1 MSREIPQV
9 VRAVV
14 GLAATVIDDTLQL
27 PRTLPGLPV
36 RVIGLAMQATM
47 KLQQH
52 YSGLV
57 ARGDEV
63 FTGLRGESEP
73 GLATFDED
81 MPEPAAGRTS
91 AFDRAPGFDQPTS
104 FDRASAPVT
113 DEEIAEEVAALI
125 DDEVSGLP
133 ADPAPEEVVEALA
146 DISDE
151 VAAAGLDLD
160 RTEPGLSTEDALET
174 ALLEADGA
182 PDSALV
188 DGGTGDTGTVDT
200 DEIAESPTTPPAS
213 LLDADATEFDVHASA
228 ATDAPAP
235 SDPGGSPVG
244 EVSGAPDVTTDVDVL
259 TPDGGVATVEGTV
272 TDEGVAA
279 PEAPTDGEAAAPQ
292 APADEGAGAT
302 DVTTDVDVLTP
313 DGGVAT
319 VEGTVTDEGV
329 AAPEAPTDGE
339 AAAPQ
344 ASADETPGAPAQAD
358 EQDSGVDEALGS
370 EASDADTRPSTEG
383 APAGDD
389 RDATGS
395 GDEVVTAAGA
405 QVDDAIG
412 TGEDTS
418 APAAT
423 DEGTTD
429 DVVATDESG
438 TDVAAATGV
447 RTDVDESGTPEDAA
461 DTTGAAAGSAPVDGY
476 DSFTVAQL
484 RGRLRGYQLATV
496 ADLLAYEEAT
506 RAREPYLRMLRN
518 RLEKLERQ
526 AVEESPLAPRG
537 A

>member
-14 GLAATVIDDTLQL
+14 GLAATFLDDALQL

-47 KLQQH
+47 KVQQH

-81 MPEPAAGRTS
+81 MPESTAGRSS
-91 AFDRAPGFDQPTS
+91 AFDRAAGYDQPTS
-104 FDRASAPVT
+104 FDRASAPSD
-113 DEEIAEEVAALI
+113 DEAIAEDVATLI

-133 ADPAPEEVVEALA
+133 AEPAPEEVVEALA

-160 RTEPGLSTEDALET
+160 RAQPGLSTEDALET

-188 DGGTGDTGTVDT
+188 DGGTGDVGVVDT

-213 LLDADATEFDVHASA
+213 LLDAEATEFDVHASA
-228 ATDAPAP
+228 ATEAPAP

-244 EVSGAPDVTTDVDVL
+244 EEAGAPDVATDVDVL

-279 PEAPTDGEAAAPQ
+279 PEAP
-292 APADEGAGAT
+292 ADE
-302 DVTTDVDVLTP
+302 TP
-313 DGGVAT
+313 
-319 VEGTVTDEGV
+319 E
-329 AAPEAPTDGE
+329 PP
-339 AAAPQ
+339 
-344 ASADETPGAPAQAD
+344 ADETPGAPAQAD
-358 EQDSGVDEALGS
+358 RQDTGVDEAVGS
-370 EASDADTRPSTEG
+370 GVSDADTRPSTEG
-383 APAGDD
+383 TSAGDD
-389 RDATGS
+389 REATGS

-405 QVDDAIG
+405 AVDDALG
-412 TGEDTS
+412 AGEDAAA
-418 APAAT
+418 APTAT
-423 DEGTTD
+423 E

-447 RTDVDESGTPEDAA
+447 RTDVDESATPEESA
-461 DTTGAAAGSAPVDGY
+461 DTTGAEAAGAAPVDGY
-476 DSFTVAQL
+476 DSFTIAQL
-484 RGRLRGYQLATV
+484 RGRLRGYQLSTV
-496 ADLLAYEEAT
+496 QDLVAYEEAT

-526 AVEESPLAPRG
+526 AVEDSPLAPRG
-537 A
+537 V

>member
-14 GLAATVIDDTLQL
+14 GLAATVLDDTLQL
-27 PRTLPGLPV
+27 PRTLPSLPV

-81 MPEPAAGRTS
+81 LLQQTPGRTS

-104 FDRASAPVT
+104 FDRASAPVD

-133 ADPAPEEVVEALA
+133 AEPAPEEVVEALA
-146 DISDE
+146 DITDE
-151 VAAAGLDLD
+151 VAAAGLEVD
-160 RTEPGLSTEDALET
+160 RAEPGLTTEDALET

-188 DGGTGDTGTVDT
+188 DGGSGDVGVVDS
-200 DEIAESPTTPPAS
+200 DEIAESPTPPPAS
-213 LLDADATEFDVHASA
+213 LLEAEATEFDVHPS
-228 ATDAPAP
+228 APAEAPVP

-244 EVSGAPDVTTDVDVL
+244 EEGGAPDVTTEVDVL
-259 TPDGGVATVEGTV
+259 MPDGGVATVEGTV

-279 PEAPTDGEAAAPQ
+279 AEAPAEETTG
-292 APADEGAGAT
+292 APAE
-302 DVTTDVDVLTP
+302 
-313 DGGVAT
+313 
-319 VEGTVTDEGV
+319 
-329 AAPEAPTDGE
+329 EA
-339 AAAPQ
+339 
-344 ASADETPGAPAQAD
+344 PGAPAQAD
-358 EQDSGVDEALGS
+358 RQGTGVDEALGS
-370 EASDADTRPSTEG
+370 GASDADTRPSTEA
-383 APAGDD
+383 APAADD
-389 RDATGS
+389 HEATGR

-405 QVDDAIG
+405 QVDDQLGA
-412 TGEDTS
+412 GEDTS
-418 APAAT
+418 TPAAT
-423 DEGTTD
+423 DETGTTETGTD
-429 DVVATDESG
+429 EVVATDESG

-447 RTDVDESGTPEDAA
+447 RTDVDESGTVEESGTADEAG
-461 DTTGAAAGSAPVDGY
+461 DTTGAAAAGAAPVEGY
-476 DSFTVAQL
+476 DGFTIAQL
-484 RGRLRGYQLATV
+484 RGRLRGYQLSTV
-496 ADLLAYEEAT
+496 ADLVAYEEAT

-526 AVEESPLAPRG
+526 AVEDSPLAPRG
-537 A
+537 V

>member
-9 VRAVV
+9 VRAVI
-14 GLAATVIDDTLQL
+14 GLAATVLDDTRQL
-27 PRTLPGLPV
+27 PRTLPSLPV

-81 MPEPAAGRTS
+81 LAEQTPGRTS
-91 AFDRAPGFDQPTS
+91 AFDRAPGFDEPTS
-104 FDRASAPVT
+104 FDRASAPVD

-133 ADPAPEEVVEALA
+133 AEPAPEEVIEALA
-146 DISDE
+146 DITDE
-151 VAAAGLDLD
+151 VAAAGLDVD
-160 RTEPGLSTEDALET
+160 RAEPGLTTEDALET

-188 DGGTGDTGTVDT
+188 DGGSGDTGTVDT
-200 DEIAESPTTPPAS
+200 DEIAESPTPPPAS
-213 LLDADATEFDVHASA
+213 LLDAEATEFDVHPSA
-228 ATDAPAP
+228 PTEAPAP

-244 EVSGAPDVTTDVDVL
+244 EQAGAPDVTTEVDVL

-279 PEAPTDGEAAAPQ
+279 PETPTEGAAAPETPTDETPAATE
-292 APADEGAGAT
+292 APAD
-302 DVTTDVDVLTP
+302 D
-313 DGGVAT
+313 
-319 VEGTVTDEGV
+319 
-329 AAPEAPTDGE
+329 
-339 AAAPQ
+339 
-344 ASADETPGAPAQAD
+344 TPGAPAQAD
-358 EQDSGVDEALGS
+358 RRDSSVDEALGS

-383 APAGDD
+383 APAGADHE
-389 RDATGS
+389 ATGR

-405 QVDDAIG
+405 QVDDELG
-412 TGEDTS
+412 GGEDTS
-418 APAAT
+418 ASAVTDEAAT
-423 DEGTTD
+423 NQATTD
-429 DVVATDESG
+429 QATTGEVVATDEG
-438 TDVAAATGV
+438 GGDVAAATGV
-447 RTDVDESGTPEDAA
+447 RTDVDESGTTDEAE
-461 DTTGAAAGSAPVDGY
+461 DTTGAAAAGTAPVDGY
-476 DSFTVAQL
+476 DSFTIAQL
-484 RGRLRGYQLATV
+484 RGRLRSYQLSTV
-496 ADLLAYEEAT
+496 ADLVQYEEAT

-526 AVEESPLAPRG
+526 AVEDSPLAPRG
-537 A
+537 V

>member
-9 VRAVV
+9 VRAVI
-14 GLAATVIDDTLQL
+14 GLAATVLDDTRQL
-27 PRTLPGLPV
+27 PRTLPSLPV

-81 MPEPAAGRTS
+81 LAEQTPGRTS
-91 AFDRAPGFDQPTS
+91 AFDRAPGFDEPTS
-104 FDRASAPVT
+104 FDRASAPVD

-133 ADPAPEEVVEALA
+133 AEPAPEEVIEALA
-146 DISDE
+146 DITDE
-151 VAAAGLDLD
+151 VAAAGLDVD
-160 RTEPGLSTEDALET
+160 RAEPGLTTEDALET

-188 DGGTGDTGTVDT
+188 DGGSGDTGTVDT
-200 DEIAESPTTPPAS
+200 DEIAESPTPPPAS
-213 LLDADATEFDVHASA
+213 LLDAEATEFDVHPSA
-228 ATDAPAP
+228 PTEAPAP

-244 EVSGAPDVTTDVDVL
+244 EQAGAPDVTTEVDVL

-279 PEAPTDGEAAAPQ
+279 PETPTDETPAATE
-292 APADEGAGAT
+292 APAD
-302 DVTTDVDVLTP
+302 D
-313 DGGVAT
+313 
-319 VEGTVTDEGV
+319 
-329 AAPEAPTDGE
+329 
-339 AAAPQ
+339 
-344 ASADETPGAPAQAD
+344 TPGAPAQAD
-358 EQDSGVDEALGS
+358 RRDSGVDEALGS

-383 APAGDD
+383 APAGADHE
-389 RDATGS
+389 ATGR

-405 QVDDAIG
+405 QVDDELG
-412 TGEDTS
+412 GGEDTS
-418 APAAT
+418 ASAVTDEAAT
-423 DEGTTD
+423 NQATTD
-429 DVVATDESG
+429 QATTGEVVATDEG
-438 TDVAAATGV
+438 GGDVAAATGV
-447 RTDVDESGTPEDAA
+447 RTDVDESGTTDEAE
-461 DTTGAAAGSAPVDGY
+461 DTTGAAAAGTAPVDGY
-476 DSFTVAQL
+476 DSFTIAQL
-484 RGRLRGYQLATV
+484 RGRLRSYQLSTV
-496 ADLLAYEEAT
+496 ADLVQYEEAT

-526 AVEESPLAPRG
+526 AVEDSPLAPRG
-537 A
+537 V

>member
-14 GLAATVIDDTLQL
+14 GLAATVLDDTRQL
-27 PRTLPGLPV
+27 PRTLPSLPV

-81 MPEPAAGRTS
+81 LPQQTPGRTS

-104 FDRASAPVT
+104 FDRASVPVD
-113 DEEIAEEVAALI
+113 DEEVAEEVAALI

-133 ADPAPEEVVEALA
+133 AEPAPEEVVEALA
-146 DISDE
+146 DITDE
-151 VAAAGLDLD
+151 VAAAGLEID
-160 RTEPGLSTEDALET
+160 RAEAGLTTEDALET

-188 DGGTGDTGTVDT
+188 DGGSGDTGTVDT
-200 DEIAESPTTPPAS
+200 DEIAESPTPPPAS
-213 LLDADATEFDVHASA
+213 LLEAEATEFDVHPS
-228 ATDAPAP
+228 APAEAPVP

-244 EVSGAPDVTTDVDVL
+244 EEGGAPDVTTEVDVL

-279 PEAPTDGEAAAPQ
+279 PETPTEGAAAPETPTATE
-292 APADEGAGAT
+292 APAD
-302 DVTTDVDVLTP
+302 DI
-313 DGGVAT
+313 
-319 VEGTVTDEGV
+319 
-329 AAPEAPTDGE
+329 
-339 AAAPQ
+339 
-344 ASADETPGAPAQAD
+344 PGAPAQAD
-358 EQDSGVDEALGS
+358 RRDSGVDEALGS

-383 APAGDD
+383 APAGADHE
-389 RDATGS
+389 ATGR

-405 QVDDAIG
+405 QVDDELG
-412 TGEDTS
+412 GGEDTS
-418 APAAT
+418 ASAVTDEAAT
-423 DEGTTD
+423 NQATNDQATTGE
-429 DVVATDESG
+429 VVATDEG
-438 TDVAAATGV
+438 GGDVAAATGV
-447 RTDVDESGTPEDAA
+447 RTDVDESGTTDEAE
-461 DTTGAAAGSAPVDGY
+461 DTTGAAAAGTAPVDGY
-476 DSFTVAQL
+476 DSFTIAQL
-484 RGRLRGYQLATV
+484 RGRLRSYQLSTV
-496 ADLLAYEEAT
+496 ADLVQYEEAT
-506 RAREPYLRMLRN
+506 RAREPYLRLLRN

-526 AVEESPLAPRG
+526 AVEDSPLAPRG
-537 A
+537 V

>member
-9 VRAVV
+9 VRAVI
-14 GLAATVIDDTLQL
+14 GLAATVLDDTRQL
-27 PRTLPGLPV
+27 PRTLPSLPV

-81 MPEPAAGRTS
+81 LAEQTPGRTS
-91 AFDRAPGFDQPTS
+91 AFDRAPGFDEPTS
-104 FDRASAPVT
+104 FDRASAPVD

-133 ADPAPEEVVEALA
+133 AEPAPEEVIEALA
-146 DISDE
+146 DITDE
-151 VAAAGLDLD
+151 VAAAGLDVD
-160 RTEPGLSTEDALET
+160 RAEPGLTTEDALET

-188 DGGTGDTGTVDT
+188 DGGSGDTGTVDT
-200 DEIAESPTTPPAS
+200 DEIAESPTPPPAS
-213 LLDADATEFDVHASA
+213 LLDAEATEFDVHPSA
-228 ATDAPAP
+228 PTEAPAP

-244 EVSGAPDVTTDVDVL
+244 EQAGAPDVTTEVDVL

-279 PEAPTDGEAAAPQ
+279 PETPTDETPAATE
-292 APADEGAGAT
+292 APAD
-302 DVTTDVDVLTP
+302 D
-313 DGGVAT
+313 
-319 VEGTVTDEGV
+319 
-329 AAPEAPTDGE
+329 
-339 AAAPQ
+339 
-344 ASADETPGAPAQAD
+344 TPGAPAQAD
-358 EQDSGVDEALGS
+358 RRDSGVDEALGS

-383 APAGDD
+383 APAGADHE
-389 RDATGS
+389 ATGR

-405 QVDDAIG
+405 QVDDELG
-412 TGEDTS
+412 GGEDTS
-418 APAAT
+418 ASAVTDEAAT
-423 DEGTTD
+423 NQATTD
-429 DVVATDESG
+429 QATTGEVVATDEG
-438 TDVAAATGV
+438 GGDVAAATGV
-447 RTDVDESGTPEDAA
+447 RTDVDESGTTDEAE
-461 DTTGAAAGSAPVDGY
+461 DTTGAAAAGTAPVEGY
-476 DSFTVAQL
+476 DSFTIAQL
-484 RGRLRGYQLATV
+484 RGRLRSYQLSTV
-496 ADLLAYEEAT
+496 ADLVQYEEAT

-526 AVEESPLAPRG
+526 AVEDSPLAPRG
-537 A
+537 V

>member
-1 MSREIPQV
+1 MSREIPQL
-9 VRAVV
+9 VRALV

-27 PRTLPGLPV
+27 PRALPSLPV

-47 KLQQH
+47 KVQQH

-63 FTGLRGESEP
+63 FTGLRGDAEP
-73 GLATFDED
+73 GMATFDED
-81 MPEPAAGRTS
+81 LPEPTPGRTS
-91 AFDRAPGFDQPTS
+91 AFDRAPGFDQATS
-104 FDRASAPVT
+104 FDRAAAPAED
-113 DEEIAEEVAALI
+113 DEVAEEVAAMI

-160 RTEPGLSTEDALET
+160 RAESGLTTEDALET

-188 DGGTGDTGTVDT
+188 DGGTGDAGTVDS

-213 LLDADATEFDVHASA
+213 LLEAEATEFDVHPSGTAE
-228 ATDAPAP
+228 APAP

-244 EVSGAPDVTTDVDVL
+244 EEHGAPDVTSEVDVL

-279 PEAPTDGEAAAPQ
+279 PETPAEE
-292 APADEGAGAT
+292 APAAT
-302 DVTTDVDVLTP
+302 
-313 DGGVAT
+313 A
-319 VEGTVTDEGV
+319 E
-329 AAPEAPTDGE
+329 
-339 AAAPQ
+339 
-344 ASADETPGAPAQAD
+344 ETPGAPARAD
-358 EQDSGVDEALGS
+358 RQDTGVDEAAGS
-370 EASDADTRPSTEG
+370 GVSDADTRPATDG
-383 APAGDD
+383 TPAGDD
-389 RDATGS
+389 HDATGR

-405 QVDDAIG
+405 QVDDDLGA
-412 TGEDTS
+412 GEDTS

-423 DEGTTD
+423 GEAGATEEVGATDEVVATEDGAATGE
-429 DVVATDESG
+429 VVATDEGG
-438 TDVAAATGV
+438 TEVAAATGV
-447 RTDVDESGTPEDAA
+447 RTDVDESATADEAA
-461 DTTGAAAGSAPVDGY
+461 DTTGAAAAGAAPVEGY
-476 DSFTVAQL
+476 DSLTIAQL
-484 RGRLRGYQLATV
+484 RGRLRGYQLSTV
-496 ADLLAYEEAT
+496 ADLVAYEEAT
-506 RAREPYLRMLRN
+506 RGREPYLRMLRN

>member
-1 MSREIPQV
+1 MSREIPQA

-14 GLAATVIDDTLQL
+14 GLAATVIDDAFRL
-27 PRTLPGLPV
+27 PRTLPSLPV

-47 KLQQH
+47 KVQQH

-81 MPEPAAGRTS
+81 LPEPTAGRTS
-91 AFDRAPGFDQPTS
+91 AFDRAPGFDRETP
-104 FDRASAPVT
+104 FDRASVPVD
-113 DEEIAEEVAALI
+113 DEEVAEEVATLI

-133 ADPAPEEVVEALA
+133 AEPAPEEVVEALA
-146 DISDE
+146 DITDE

-160 RTEPGLSTEDALET
+160 RAEPGLSTEDALET

-188 DGGTGDTGTVDT
+188 DGGTADVGAVGT

-213 LLDADATEFDVHASA
+213 LLDAEATEFDVAGAGGTGSDV
-228 ATDAPAP
+228 TEAPAP

-244 EVSGAPDVTTDVDVL
+244 EVAGAPDVATDVDVLTPDGEVATVEGTVTDEGIAAPEAPADEAPAGEQAAAPDVTTDVDVL
-259 TPDGGVATVEGTV
+259 TADGDVATVEGTV

-279 PEAPTDGEAAAPQ
+279 PEAP
-292 APADEGAGAT
+292 AD
-302 DVTTDVDVLTP
+302 
-313 DGGVAT
+313 
-319 VEGTVTDEGV
+319 
-329 AAPEAPTDGE
+329 
-339 AAAPQ
+339 Q
-344 ASADETPGAPAQAD
+344 TPGAPAQAD
-358 EQDSGVDEALGS
+358 RQDTGVDEAAGS
-370 EASDADTRPSTEG
+370 GVSDADTRPSTDTT
-383 APAGDD
+383 PAADD

-412 TGEDTS
+412 AGDDTATGT
-418 APAAT
+418 AAT
-423 DEGTTD
+423 DTTATTTAATD
-429 DVVATDESG
+429 DVVATDEGG

-447 RTDVDESGTPEDAA
+447 RTDVDESATAEEEAA
-461 DTTGAAAGSAPVDGY
+461 DTTGAPAAGAAPVEGY
-476 DSFTVAQL
+476 DGFTIAQL
-484 RGRLRGYQLATV
+484 RGRLRGYQLSTV
-496 ADLLAYEEAT
+496 ADLVAYEEAT

-526 AVEESPLAPRG
+526 AVEDSPLAPRG
-537 A
+537 AG

>member
-104 FDRASAPVT
+104 FDRASAPVAD
-113 DEEIAEEVAALI
+113 DEGIAEEVAALI

-146 DISDE
+146 DINDE
-151 VAAAGLDLD
+151 VAAAGLGLD

-200 DEIAESPTTPPAS
+200 DEIAESPTTPPSS
-213 LLDADATEFDVHASA
+213 LLDAEATEFDVHGSA

-279 PEAPTDGEAAAPQ
+279 PEAPTGEEAAPE
-292 APADEGAGAT
+292 APADEGTG
-302 DVTTDVDVLTP
+302 
-313 DGGVAT
+313 
-319 VEGTVTDEGV
+319 
-329 AAPEAPTDGE
+329 
-339 AAAPQ
+339 APQ
-344 ASADETPGAPAQAD
+344 EPAGAPAQAD
-358 EQDSGVDEALGS
+358 EQDTGVDEALGS
-370 EASDADTRPSTEG
+370 EVSDADTRPSAGGT
-383 APAGDD
+383 PAGDD

-395 GDEVVTAAGA
+395 GDEVVTSAGA

-412 TGEDTS
+412 TGEQTS
-418 APAAT
+418 APTA
-423 DEGTTD
+423 TD
-429 DVVATDESG
+429 DVVATDEGG
-438 TDVAAATGV
+438 TEVAAATVV
-447 RTDVDESGTPEDAA
+447 RTDVDESGTAEDAA
-461 DTTGAAAGSAPVDGY
+461 DTTGAAAAGSAPVAGY
-476 DSFTVAQL
+476 DGFTVAQL

-526 AVEESPLAPRG
+526 AVEDSPLAHRG

>member
-104 FDRASAPVT
+104 FDRAAAPVAD

-188 DGGTGDTGTVDT
+188 DGGTGDAGTIDT

-213 LLDADATEFDVHASA
+213 LLDADATEFDVHGSA

-279 PEAPTDGEAAAPQ
+279 PEGPTDGGAAAPQ
-292 APADEGAGAT
+292 APTEEGAGAA
-302 DVTTDVDVLTP
+302 
-313 DGGVAT
+313 G
-319 VEGTVTDEGV
+319 
-329 AAPEAPTDGE
+329 
-339 AAAPQ
+339 
-344 ASADETPGAPAQAD
+344 ASADETPGTPAQAD
-358 EQDSGVDEALGS
+358 EQDTGVDEALGS

-383 APAGDD
+383 TPAGDD

-418 APAAT
+418 APTATDDAGTT
-423 DEGTTD
+423 DEGGTA
-429 DVVATDESG
+429 DVVATDEGG
-438 TDVAAATGV
+438 TEVAAATGV
-447 RTDVDESGTPEDAA
+447 RTDVGESGTAEDAA
-461 DTTGAAAGSAPVDGY
+461 DTTGAAAAGSAPVEGY

-496 ADLLAYEEAT
+496 ADLVAYEEAT

-526 AVEESPLAPRG
+526 AVEDSPLAPRG

>member
-1 MSREIPQV
+1 MSREIPEA

-14 GLAATVIDDTLQL
+14 GLAATVLDDARKL
-27 PRTLPGLPV
+27 PETLPGLPV

-47 KLQQH
+47 KLQQQ

-63 FTGLRGESEP
+63 FTGLRGEAEP

-81 MPEPAAGRTS
+81 LPEPTAGRTS

-104 FDRASAPVT
+104 FDRAAVPAD
-113 DEEIAEEVAALI
+113 DEAIAEGVAALI
-125 DDEVSGLP
+125 DDEISGLP

-160 RTEPGLSTEDALET
+160 LDRAEPGLSTEDALET

-188 DGGTGDTGTVDT
+188 DGGTGDTGVVDT

-213 LLDADATEFDVHASA
+213 LLEAEATEFDVHASA
-228 ATDAPAP
+228 PTEAPAP

-244 EVSGAPDVTTDVDVL
+244 EEAGAPDVATDVDVL
-259 TPDGGVATVEGTV
+259 TPDGGIATVEGTV

-279 PEAPTDGEAAAPQ
+279 PEAPAE
-292 APADEGAGAT
+292 E
-302 DVTTDVDVLTP
+302 TP
-313 DGGVAT
+313 
-319 VEGTVTDEGV
+319 
-329 AAPEAPTDGE
+329 AAPEAPAEE
-339 AAAPQ
+339 APAAP
-344 ASADETPGAPAQAD
+344 TT
-358 EQDSGVDEALGS
+358 
-370 EASDADTRPSTEG
+370 ADT
-383 APAGDD
+383 
-389 RDATGS
+389 DATGS

-405 QVDDAIG
+405 AVDDALGAGDDTSTPTAADDVETPAAPATEDTDATG
-412 TGEDTS
+412 TGDEVVTAAGAAVDDALGAGDDT
-418 APAAT
+418 
-423 DEGTTD
+423 DRDTTEPTAG
-429 DVVATDESG
+429 DVVATDEG
-438 TDVAAATGV
+438 
-447 RTDVDESGTPEDAA
+447 AA
-461 DTTGAAAGSAPVDGY
+461 DGTGAAAAGSAPVGGY
-476 DSFTVAQL
+476 DGFTIAQL
-484 RGRLRGYQLATV
+484 RGRLRGYQLSTV
-496 ADLLAYEEAT
+496 QDLVAYEEAT

-526 AVEESPLAPRG
+526 AVEDSPLAPRG

>member
-14 GLAATVIDDTLQL
+14 GLAATVLDDTLQL

-36 RVIGLAMQATM
+36 RVLGLAMQATM

-81 MPEPAAGRTS
+81 MPEPAAGRSS

-104 FDRASAPVT
+104 FDRASAPVAD

-213 LLDADATEFDVHASA
+213 LLDADATEFDVHGSA

-292 APADEGAGAT
+292 APTDEGAGA
-302 DVTTDVDVLTP
+302 P
-313 DGGVAT
+313 G
-319 VEGTVTDEGV
+319 
-329 AAPEAPTDGE
+329 
-339 AAAPQ
+339 

-358 EQDSGVDEALGS
+358 EQDTGVDEALGS

-383 APAGDD
+383 TPAGDD

-418 APAAT
+418 APTAT
-423 DEGTTD
+423 DEGDTGGGATEAGGTGEGGTA
-429 DVVATDESG
+429 DVVATDEGG

-447 RTDVDESGTPEDAA
+447 RTDVDESATAEDAA
-461 DTTGAAAGSAPVDGY
+461 DTTGAVAAGSAPVEGY

-496 ADLLAYEEAT
+496 ADLVAYEEAT

-526 AVEESPLAPRG
+526 AVEDSPLAPRG

>member
-14 GLAATVIDDTLQL
+14 GLAATVLDDTLQL
-27 PRTLPGLPV
+27 PRTLPSLPV

-81 MPEPAAGRTS
+81 LPQQTPGRTS

-104 FDRASAPVT
+104 FDRASVPVD
-113 DEEIAEEVAALI
+113 DEEVAEEVAALI

-133 ADPAPEEVVEALA
+133 DEPAPEEVVEALA
-146 DISDE
+146 DITDE
-151 VAAAGLDLD
+151 VAAAGLEID
-160 RTEPGLSTEDALET
+160 RAEAGLTTEDALET

-188 DGGTGDTGTVDT
+188 DGGSGEVGVVDS
-200 DEIAESPTTPPAS
+200 DEIAESPTPPPAS
-213 LLDADATEFDVHASA
+213 LLEAEATEFDVHPSA
-228 ATDAPAP
+228 TAEAPAP

-244 EVSGAPDVTTDVDVL
+244 EEGGAPDVTTEVDVL

-279 PEAPTDGEAAAPQ
+279 PEAPAEEIAGAPAEETAAAP
-292 APADEGAGAT
+292 AE
-302 DVTTDVDVLTP
+302 
-313 DGGVAT
+313 
-319 VEGTVTDEGV
+319 
-329 AAPEAPTDGE
+329 
-339 AAAPQ
+339 
-344 ASADETPGAPAQAD
+344 ETPGAPAQAD
-358 EQDSGVDEALGS
+358 RQDTGVDEALGS
-370 EASDADTRPSTEG
+370 EASDADTRPSTEA

-389 RDATGS
+389 HEATGS

-405 QVDDAIG
+405 QVDDELG
-412 TGEDTS
+412 GGEDVS

-423 DEGTTD
+423 DETGTTGAGIGE
-429 DVVATDESG
+429 VVATDESG

-447 RTDVDESGTPEDAA
+447 RTDVEESATADEAG
-461 DTTGAAAGSAPVDGY
+461 DTTGAPAAGTAPVEGY
-476 DSFTVAQL
+476 DGLTIAQL
-484 RGRLRGYQLATV
+484 RGRLRGYQLSTV
-496 ADLLAYEEAT
+496 ADLVAYEEAT

-526 AVEESPLAPRG
+526 AVEDSPLAPRG
-537 A
+537 V

>member
-14 GLAATVIDDTLQL
+14 GLAATVLDDALHL
-27 PRTLPGLPV
+27 PRALPSLPV

-47 KLQQH
+47 KVQQH

-63 FTGLRGESEP
+63 FTGLRGEAEP

-81 MPEPAAGRTS
+81 LPEQTPGRTS
-91 AFDRAPGFDQPTS
+91 AFDRAPGFDEPTS
-104 FDRASAPVT
+104 FDRASAPVD
-113 DEEIAEEVAALI
+113 DEEVAEEVAALI

-133 ADPAPEEVVEALA
+133 AEPAPEEVVEALA
-146 DISDE
+146 DITDE
-151 VAAAGLDLD
+151 VAAADLD
-160 RTEPGLSTEDALET
+160 VDRAEPGLTTEDALET

-188 DGGTGDTGTVDT
+188 DGGSGDTGTVDT

-213 LLDADATEFDVHASA
+213 LLDAEATEFDVHPSA
-228 ATDAPAP
+228 PTEAPAP

-244 EVSGAPDVTTDVDVL
+244 EAAGAPDVTTEVDVL

-279 PEAPTDGEAAAPQ
+279 PEAPTESA
-292 APADEGAGAT
+292 
-302 DVTTDVDVLTP
+302 
-313 DGGVAT
+313 
-319 VEGTVTDEGV
+319 
-329 AAPEAPTDGE
+329 AAPEAPIE
-339 AAAPQ
+339 SAAAPTDQ
-344 ASADETPGAPAQAD
+344 APAATEAPADDTPGAPAQAD
-358 EQDSGVDEALGS
+358 RQETGVDEALGS
-370 EASDADTRPSTEG
+370 EVSDADTRPSTEG
-383 APAGDD
+383 TPAGVDHE
-389 RDATGS
+389 ATGR

-405 QVDDAIG
+405 QVDDQVG
-412 TGEDTS
+412 GGEDTS
-418 APAAT
+418 ASAVTDEAPTAQAGTEEAVAT
-423 DEGTTD
+423 DEGGG
-429 DVVATDESG
+429 E
-438 TDVAAATGV
+438 VAAATGV
-447 RTDVDESGTPEDAA
+447 RTDVDESATADEAE
-461 DTTGAAAGSAPVDGY
+461 DTTGAAAAGTAPVEGY
-476 DSFTVAQL
+476 DSFTIAQL

-496 ADLLAYEEAT
+496 ADLVAYEEAT

-526 AVEESPLAPRG
+526 AVEDSPLAPRG

>member
-1 MSREIPQV
+1 MSREIPQA
-9 VRAVV
+9 VRAAV
-14 GLAATVIDDTLQL
+14 GLAATVIDDARQL
-27 PRTLPGLPV
+27 PHTLFALPV

-47 KLQQH
+47 KVQQQ

-81 MPEPAAGRTS
+81 LPAPSAGRTS
-91 AFDRAPGFDQPTS
+91 AFDRAPGFDRETP
-104 FDRASAPVT
+104 FDRATVAVD
-113 DEEIAEEVAALI
+113 DEEIAEEAAALI

-133 ADPAPEEVVEALA
+133 ADPAPEEVIEALA

-160 RTEPGLSTEDALET
+160 RAEPGLSTEDALET

-188 DGGTGDTGTVDT
+188 DGGTGDAGTVDT
-200 DEIAESPTTPPAS
+200 DEIAESPTTPPPS
-213 LLDADATEFDVHASA
+213 LLDAEATEFDVHPS
-228 ATDAPAP
+228 APAEAPVP

-244 EVSGAPDVTTDVDVL
+244 EEAGAPDVTTEVDVL

-279 PEAPTDGEAAAPQ
+279 PEAPTEQPSEAPAEEPAAAP
-292 APADEGAGAT
+292 
-302 DVTTDVDVLTP
+302 
-313 DGGVAT
+313 
-319 VEGTVTDEGV
+319 
-329 AAPEAPTDGE
+329 
-339 AAAPQ
+339 AAA
-344 ASADETPGAPAQAD
+344 
-358 EQDSGVDEALGS
+358 
-370 EASDADTRPSTEG
+370 DT
-383 APAGDD
+383 
-389 RDATGS
+389 DATGS

-405 QVDDAIG
+405 AVDDALG
-412 TGEDTS
+412 AGEDTS
-418 APAAT
+418 APTATDDAVAT
-423 DEGTTD
+423 DEGGTEVAAATGEQPSTAPAADDTD
-429 DVVATDESG
+429 ATGTGDEVVTAAGAAVDDALGAGEDASAPITAGDASTADGNG

-447 RTDVDESGTPEDAA
+447 RTDVDESPTADEAA
-461 DTTGAAAGSAPVDGY
+461 DTTGAGAAGAAPVQGY
-476 DSFTVAQL
+476 DGFTIAQL
-484 RGRLRGYQLATV
+484 RGRLRGYQLSTV
-496 ADLLAYEEAT
+496 QDLVAYEEAT

-526 AVEESPLAPRG
+526 AVEDSPLAPRG

>member
-9 VRAVV
+9 VRAVI
-14 GLAATVIDDTLQL
+14 GLAATVLDDTRQL
-27 PRTLPGLPV
+27 PRTLPSLPV

-81 MPEPAAGRTS
+81 LAEQTPGRTS
-91 AFDRAPGFDQPTS
+91 AFDRAPGFDEPTS
-104 FDRASAPVT
+104 FDRASAPVD

-133 ADPAPEEVVEALA
+133 AEPAPEEVIEALA
-146 DISDE
+146 DITDE
-151 VAAAGLDLD
+151 VAAAGLDVD
-160 RTEPGLSTEDALET
+160 RAEPGLTTEDALET

-188 DGGTGDTGTVDT
+188 DGGSGDTGTVDT
-200 DEIAESPTTPPAS
+200 DEIAESPTPPPAS
-213 LLDADATEFDVHASA
+213 LLDAEATEFDVHPSA
-228 ATDAPAP
+228 PTEAPAP

-244 EVSGAPDVTTDVDVL
+244 EQAGAPDVTTEVDVL

-279 PEAPTDGEAAAPQ
+279 PETPTDETPAATE
-292 APADEGAGAT
+292 APAD
-302 DVTTDVDVLTP
+302 D
-313 DGGVAT
+313 
-319 VEGTVTDEGV
+319 
-329 AAPEAPTDGE
+329 
-339 AAAPQ
+339 
-344 ASADETPGAPAQAD
+344 TPGAPAQAD
-358 EQDSGVDEALGS
+358 RRDTGVDEALGS

-383 APAGDD
+383 APAGADHE
-389 RDATGS
+389 ATGR

-405 QVDDAIG
+405 QVDDELG
-412 TGEDTS
+412 GGEDTS
-418 APAAT
+418 ASAVTDEAAT
-423 DEGTTD
+423 NQATTD
-429 DVVATDESG
+429 QATTGEVVATDEG
-438 TDVAAATGV
+438 GGDVAAATGV
-447 RTDVDESGTPEDAA
+447 RTDVDESGTTDEAE
-461 DTTGAAAGSAPVDGY
+461 DTTGAAAAGTAPVEGY
-476 DSFTVAQL
+476 DSFTIAQL
-484 RGRLRGYQLATV
+484 RGRLRSYQLSTV
-496 ADLLAYEEAT
+496 ADLVQYEEAT

-526 AVEESPLAPRG
+526 AVEDSPLAPRG
-537 A
+537 V